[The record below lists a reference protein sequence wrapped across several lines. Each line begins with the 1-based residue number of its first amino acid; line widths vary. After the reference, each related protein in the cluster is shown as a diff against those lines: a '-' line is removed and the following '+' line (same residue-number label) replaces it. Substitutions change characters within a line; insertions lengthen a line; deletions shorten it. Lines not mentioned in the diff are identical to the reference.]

1 MELAVGV
8 MQQQWQAEQWL
19 THTQSHTRCA
29 LKQPIPFPVVCNCWL
44 IVFLLLRYLL
54 YSSVGCWRPD
64 TLNTYLYSAVVG
76 KLLLPPIFYYL

>member
-8 MQQQWQAEQWL
+8 IQQQWQAEQWL

-44 IVFLLLRYLL
+44 
-54 YSSVGCWRPD
+54 
-64 TLNTYLYSAVVG
+64 VV
-76 KLLLPPIFYYL
+76 FYYYGIYFTQVLVAGGLIL